1 MSYDFLCINVM
12 IFFVFPLQIINRLLV
27 LLPFPVQNFLYFL
40 LRLCFYLLQ
49 FFLCLFFQVPVK
61 LIPFFLYLFFNFTF
75 LLSGMLYD
83 RLAVS
88 STSANFSITEF
99 ISRPPFCTFHNE

>member
-61 LIPFFLYLFFNFTF
+61 LIPFFLYPIASSNSRAG
-75 LLSGMLYD
+75 LLKNSP
-83 RLAVS
+83 S
-88 STSANFSITEF
+88 PT
-99 ISRPPFCTFHNE
+99 RPWARR